1 MSRPLPRCLHCGE
14 PLAYAPRS
22 VAQWSGIVGV
32 PSVGVHLWED
42 GSCTSDDLWL
52 RIVATFGTD
61 GDPLPLLRE
70 AALRG
75 RDRVISAD
83 TYQRRRIWRSGLRD
97 GGRRRW

>member
-14 PLAYAPRS
+14 PLAYSPRWL
-22 VAQWSGIVGV
+22 VRWPGIAGV
-32 PSVGVHLWED
+32 PEVGVHLWPD
-42 GSCTSDDLWL
+42 RSCDADELWQQL
-52 RIVATFGTD
+52 VAAISGH

-83 TYQRRRIWRSGLRD
+83 TYQRRRTWTSGLRD
-97 GGRRRW
+97 GGRKR